1 MGYQKLIYI
10 ACYLFFRV
18 AKSTG
23 ANNANTPKV
32 WADWKTPT
40 NFAVLELFFLAD
52 REIILA
58 RTYIGHVL

>member
-1 MGYQKLIYI
+1 
-10 ACYLFFRV
+10 V

-23 ANNANTPKV
+23 ANNANTAVV